1 MESMLADNIKVMAR
15 GQITLPKDIRKALG
29 ISIGDRI
36 TFYKHD
42 DQVVMMNSAVYAMKE
57 LQKAM
62 VGEAE
67 KAGLYTEDDV
77 TAMIMDMRARKNG

>member
-1 MESMLADNIKVMAR
+1 MESMLADNIRVMAR

-29 ISIGDRI
+29 ISIGDRL
-36 TFYKHD
+36 TLLKQD
-42 DQVVMMNSAVYAMKE
+42 DQIIMINSAVYAMKE

-77 TAMIMDMRARKNG
+77 TAMIMDMRARDNE

>member
-1 MESMLADNIKVMAR
+1 MESMLADNVKVMAR
-15 GQITLPKDIRKALG
+15 GQITLPKNIRKALG
-29 ISIGDRI
+29 ISIGDRV
-36 TFYKHD
+36 TLLKQD
-42 DQVVMMNSAVYAMKE
+42 DQIIMINSAVYAMKE

-77 TAMIMDMRARKNG
+77 TAMIMDMRARKNE

>member
-1 MESMLADNIKVMAR
+1 MESMLADNIRVMAR

-29 ISIGDRI
+29 ISIGDRL
-36 TFYKHD
+36 TLLKQD
-42 DQVVMMNSAVYAMKE
+42 DQIIMINSAVYAMKE

-77 TAMIMDMRARKNG
+77 TAMIMDMRARKNE

>member
-1 MESMLADNIKVMAR
+1 MESMLADNVKVMAR
-15 GQITLPKDIRKALG
+15 GQITLSKNIRKALG
-29 ISIGDRI
+29 ISIGDRL
-36 TFYKHD
+36 TLLKQD
-42 DQVVMMNSAVYAMKE
+42 DQIIMVNSAVYAMKE

-77 TAMIMDMRARKNG
+77 TAMIMDMRARENG

>member
-1 MESMLADNIKVMAR
+1 MESMLADNIRVMAR

-29 ISIGDRI
+29 ISIGDRL
-36 TFYKHD
+36 TLLKQD
-42 DQVVMMNSAVYAMKE
+42 DQIIMINSAVYAMKE

-77 TAMIMDMRARKNG
+77 TAMIMDMRARENE